1 MMLYAFYG
9 LGKCGRKTLEEE
21 LALIGFLIN
30 TICCQRCTGLAR
42 ARASLSGA
50 ARSRARGGRG
60 GAAGA
65 ARLHKR
71 RHGVTLDSW
80 GLPLWPSRH
89 VRRRPW
95 AARVHAA
102 IVSPGRA
109 GIASARTTVVDA
121 TAWAAIDA
129 STRLRRRSRPTPC
142 GNTRTAPPVHPDPV
156 PSHTDLLPS
165 SRGPS
170 HSL

>member
-1 MMLYAFYG
+1 MIYAFYASRECSRI
-9 LGKCGRKTLEEE
+9 LLEGD
-21 LALIGFLIN
+21 LTLIGFLIS
-30 TICCQRCTGLAR
+30 TICCRGSMELAR
-42 ARASLSGA
+42 ARASRSGV

-60 GAAGA
+60 DAAGE

-71 RHGVTLDSW
+71 RRGGSAWKLR
-80 GLPLWPSRH
+80 LPLWPSRH
-89 VRRRPW
+89 VRRRPR

-129 STRLRRRSRPTPC
+129 SARLRRRPRPTPS
-142 GNTRTAPPVHPDPV
+142 GNTRAARRCILT
-156 PSHTDLLPS
+156 
-165 SRGPS
+165 
-170 HSL
+170 

>member
-1 MMLYAFYG
+1 MLYAFYAFRE
-9 LGKCGRKTLEEE
+9 CRRMTLEGK
-21 LALIGFLIN
+21 LTLIGLLIS
-30 TICCQRCTGLAR
+30 TICCQRSTGLAR
-42 ARASLSGA
+42 DRASRSGV
-50 ARSRARGGRG
+50 ARSRARGGRD

-65 ARLHKR
+65 ARLHKGR
-71 RHGVTLDSW
+71 LGGYAKQL

-89 VRRRPW
+89 VRRRPR

-129 STRLRRRSRPTPC
+129 SARLRRRPRPTPN
-142 GNTRTAPPVHPDPV
+142 GNTRIAPPVHPDPV

-165 SRGPS
+165 YRGPS

>member
-1 MMLYAFYG
+1 MLYAFYASRDCSRMTPDG
-9 LGKCGRKTLEEE
+9 E
-21 LALIGFLIN
+21 LALIRFLI
-30 TICCQRCTGLAR
+30 CTMGYQSHTVLAR
-42 ARASLSGA
+42 VRASRSGV
-50 ARSRARGGRG
+50 ARSRARGGLD

-71 RHGVTLDSW
+71 QGGCYVMKL

-89 VRRRPW
+89 VRRRPR

-129 STRLRRRSRPTPC
+129 SARLRRRPRPTPS
-142 GNTRTAPPVHPDPV
+142 GNTRTAPPVHPDLV
-156 PSHTDLLPS
+156 SSHTDLLPS

>member
-1 MMLYAFYG
+1 MLYYCYASRE
-9 LGKCGRKTLEEE
+9 CNRMTLEVK
-21 LALIGFLIN
+21 LARIGLLIN
-30 TICCQRCTGLAR
+30 TICCQWSTKLAR
-42 ARASLSGA
+42 ATASWSGV
-50 ARSRARGGRG
+50 ARSRARGGRD
-60 GAAGA
+60 GATGA

-71 RHGVTLDSW
+71 RYGGYAWKL

-89 VRRRPW
+89 VRRRPR

-129 STRLRRRSRPTPC
+129 SARLRRRPLPTPN
-142 GNTRTAPPVHPDPV
+142 GNTRIAPAVHPDPV
-156 PSHTDLLPS
+156 FSHTDLLPS